1 MESVEYFMV
10 AVAADLVIMVY
21 ESVVDIAVRDEFRHD
36 ARILHQNGLQPVQLR
51 LLFTIDPDAVAF
63 LQTLADVF
71 GEKFEVLVED
81 RLGSYVETHR
91 ILSLTGQGQFHI
103 YPGKAVQKR
112 IKGLIL
118 IHIRRIKPYER

>member
-1 MESVEYFMV
+1 MV

-21 ESVVDIAVRDEFRHD
+21 ESVMDIAMRDEFRHD

-51 LLFTIDPDAVAF
+51 LLFTIYPDTISF

-71 GEKFEVLVED
+71 GEKFKVLVED
-81 RLGSYVETHR
+81 RLGRYVEAYR
-91 ILSLTGQGQFHI
+91 ILSLTGQGQFHV
-103 YPGKAVQKR
+103 YSGKAVQKR

-118 IHIRRIKPYER
+118 IHIR